1 MKRIVIPAALL
12 FAALGSAAAL
22 ANGSGDSGL
31 RAELQNPSM
40 IEPGHNAYSIE
51 RGYAGEHLGGYS
63 PSRPRGAWASHPGYR
78 RRRPSFW

>member
-1 MKRIVIPAALL
+1 MKGIIVPATVL
-12 FAALGSAAAL
+12 FAALGSSAAL

-31 RAELQNPSM
+31 RAELQNPSL

-51 RGYAGEHLGGYS
+51 RGYAGEHMGSYS
-63 PSRPRGAWASHPGYR
+63 SYRPRGAWAAHPGYR